1 MSIQLLPKRKV
12 TAIKVMQHV
21 RTQKWKLRRCL
32 VHTCKGGKGVR
43 KETSYVYNTQ
53 AEAEA
58 DVDNV
63 VAGLERKSS
72 RRVLSQMIACICRR
86 K

>member
-58 DVDNV
+58 NVDNV
-63 VAGLERKSS
+63 VAGLER
-72 RRVLSQMIACICRR
+72 RALGACCL